1 MAQFLLFVYFF
12 IITVSLFLVEAREPS
27 MSFFT
32 LFSIFLILSY
42 APYLSHFSNIF
53 SSYLTM

>member
-12 IITVSLFLVEAREPS
+12 IIIVSLFLVEAREPS

-32 LFSIFLILSY
+32 VFSVFLIVSY
-42 APYLSHFSNIF
+42 GQYLSHFSNIF